1 MSVKELEIDA
11 VRLKKARGERRMQ
24 DVAETIGIT
33 RQYLWKLETGKSAP
47 SGKILA
53 QLCWLYGKRVED
65 FTVKVNG
72 HK

>member
-11 VRLKKARGERRMQ
+11 ARLKKARGDRKAA

-33 RQYLWKLETGKSAP
+33 RQHLWLLETGRCAP

-53 QLCWLYGKRVED
+53 QLCWLYGKEVKD
-65 FTVKVNG
+65 FTTKSNG

>member
-11 VRLKKARGERRMQ
+11 LRLKKARGQRKMQ
-24 DVAETIGIT
+24 EVADTIGIT
-33 RQYLWKLETGKSAP
+33 RQYLWKLETGQSAP

-53 QLCWLYGKRVED
+53 QLCWLYGKKIED
-65 FTVKVNG
+65 FTVTSNG

>member
-11 VRLKKARGERRMQ
+11 ARLKKARGQRKMQ
-24 DVAETIGIT
+24 EVAETIGIT
-33 RQYLWKLETGKSAP
+33 RQYLWKLETGLSAP

-53 QLCWLYGKRVED
+53 QLCWLYDKKIED
-65 FTVKVNG
+65 FTVKTNG